1 MANEALEKLAKLG
14 TIDELAAATSA
25 KIAEVEAEIPTKTSQ
40 LNNDSD
46 YQTGEEVS
54 AAIKAQ
60 VASVYKPGGTIL
72 FAELPELSAEV
83 LGIVYDIKEKFTTT
97 DDFREGA
104 GKKHPAGTNVVV
116 VQDGEAYKFDVLSG
130 EIDLSGYVE
139 KETGKGLSTNDF
151 DDEEKEKLDGIA
163 AGATKVT
170 ASETAGHIEIN
181 GEDTAVIDVA
191 TGKEAAAV
199 IEKYF
204 PKTNT

>member
-1 MANEALEKLAKLG
+1 MANEALARLAQLG
-14 TIDELAAATSA
+14 TIDELAAAASA
-25 KIAEVEAEIPTKTSQ
+25 KIAEVEAAIPTKTSQ
-40 LNNDSD
+40 INNDSG
-46 YQTGEEVS
+46 YQTSEEVS

-60 VASVYKPGGTIL
+60 VASVYKPGGSIL

-83 LGIVYDIKEKFTTT
+83 LGFVYDIKEKFTTT

-104 GKKHPAGTNVVV
+104 GKKHPAGTNVAV

-139 KETGKGLSTNDF
+139 KEAGKGLSTNDF
-151 DDEEKEKLDGIA
+151 DGEAKGKLDGIA
-163 AGATKVT
+163 AGATNVT
-170 ASETAGHIEIN
+170 ASEIAGHININ
-181 GEDTAVIDVA
+181 GVDTVVVEVA
-191 TGKEAAAV
+191 SDTEASAV

>member
-14 TIDELAAATSA
+14 TIDELAAATSV
-25 KIAEVEAEIPTKTSQ
+25 KIAEVEAAIPTKTSQ
-40 LNNDSD
+40 LNNDSG
-46 YQTGEEVS
+46 YQTGDEVS

-151 DDEEKEKLDGIA
+151 DNEEKEKLDGIA
-163 AGATKVT
+163 AEATKVT
-170 ASETAGHIEIN
+170 ASETAGHININ
-181 GEDTAVIDVA
+181 GVDTTVIDVA
-191 TGKEAAAV
+191 GDEEAAAV

-204 PKTNT
+204 PKTST